1 MRKRSVRTMG
11 ALFALSLFAVACGG
25 DDGAGD
31 AATTTAAAGEAGST
45 AATEAGGTA
54 TSAAAKSDATYAI
67 VLPSSKDDKSFSQAG
82 YEGLMKGA
90 EPLGVK
96 VIFQENVQVAN
107 AQEAFRNLASQNPK
121 VVIGLGGQFADAG
134 AAVASEFPD
143 VHFVLVNGT
152 KQGENLSSWSLAEGE
167 IAYLGGIMAASSS
180 AKPTKMGHV
189 FGIEITPLIAA
200 GNGFIDGAKSV
211 NPAIEYIDTA
221 TGNMDDV
228 AKAKEATSA
237 ACKAGA
243 SVILTG
249 MNNAIVGTEQAAK
262 EDGCKLVNNVADKC
276 DDPAVGDL
284 YLGVSSSN
292 TPSALEKIV
301 TLVEGGE
308 LEPGFKKSNIE
319 YPESFQLK
327 LCEGDIPADVQA
339 KIDAAIPKLVSGEI
353 KVSPVKR

>member
-1 MRKRSVRTMG
+1 M
-11 ALFALSLFAVACGG
+11 SLFAAACGG
-25 DDGAGD
+25 DDGGGDTSSATTAAGSASETSEAGGD
-31 AATTTAAAGEAGST
+31 GAATTAAAD
-45 AATEAGGTA
+45 
-54 TSAAAKSDATYAI
+54 SDATYAI

-82 YEGLMKGA
+82 YEGLMAGA
-90 EPLGVK
+90 EPLGVE

-134 AAVASEFPD
+134 AAVAAEFPD

-167 IAYLGGIMAASSS
+167 IAYLGGIMAAASE
-180 AKPTKMGHV
+180 AKPKKMGHV

-200 GNGFIDGAKSV
+200 GNGFIDGARTV
-211 NPAIEYIDTA
+211 DPAIEYIDTS

-243 SVILTG
+243 TVILTG

-262 EDGCKLVNNVADKC
+262 EEGCLLVNNVADKC
-276 DDPAVGDL
+276 EDPAVGEL

-301 TLVEGGE
+301 TLIEAGE

-327 LCEGDIPADVQA
+327 LCDGDISADTQT
-339 KIDAAIPKLVSGEI
+339 KIDDAIEKLVAGDVT
-353 KVSPVKR
+353 VSPVKR